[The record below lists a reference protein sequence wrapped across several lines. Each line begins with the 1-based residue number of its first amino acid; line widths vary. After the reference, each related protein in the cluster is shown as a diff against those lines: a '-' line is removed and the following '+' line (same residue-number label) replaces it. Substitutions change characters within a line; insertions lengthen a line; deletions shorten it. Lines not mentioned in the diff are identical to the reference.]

1 MTICAILLAKPSMQV
16 LYERVLR
23 RPYPRSQR
31 HVYIGMSQSTVPQ
44 LRLLF
49 SRFFLFTSLS
59 SLLKTPWPLYNPLFR
74 SKISCCHLFN
84 FCILILSF
92 HLNNQALDE
101 EFHNTFKN
109 TFLNEYSLIKLS

>member
-49 SRFFLFTSLS
+49 SRSFF
-59 SLLKTPWPLYNPLFR
+59 
-74 SKISCCHLFN
+74 
-84 FCILILSF
+84 SF
-92 HLNNQALDE
+92 H
-101 EFHNTFKN
+101 F
-109 TFLNEYSLIKLS
+109 TFLLVENTMASV

>member
-49 SRFFLFTSLS
+49 SRFFFLFTSLS

-74 SKISCCHLFN
+74 SKISYCNLFN

-109 TFLNEYSLIKLS
+109 TFLYFSLIKLS